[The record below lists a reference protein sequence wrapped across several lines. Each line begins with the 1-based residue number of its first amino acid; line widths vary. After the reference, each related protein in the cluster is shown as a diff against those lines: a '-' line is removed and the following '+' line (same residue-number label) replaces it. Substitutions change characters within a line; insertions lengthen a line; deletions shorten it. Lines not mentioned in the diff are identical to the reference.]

1 MRRARS
7 DDAAAARAALGTYVD
22 YMVGDLYDIQIVL
35 YDDSRVAAVDQFVYH
50 LQQLTYILEM
60 QSRGRFVEDVE
71 RTSRVALRQLGRQ
84 LDALALAARKDRK
97 SVV

>member
-35 YDDSRVAAVDQFVYH
+35 YDDSRISSKCNPVVGS
-50 LQQLTYILEM
+50 
-60 QSRGRFVEDVE
+60 SRM
-71 RTSRVALRQLGRQ
+71 
-84 LDALALAARKDRK
+84 
-97 SVV
+97 